1 MSNSAIDQGLETSV
15 GSGPDLVAPGTSP
28 HIANAA
34 TLSHGKWSR
43 CLLCGLGSGRV
54 EDVASRA
61 AQVCG
66 GCTDRLELELSRGL
80 VQVCQRCGRHPEL
93 CALLR
98 CGQDADSFSGEAASK
113 DQPDWRP
120 STSVDVAWIALDDIV
135 EPTSESSVRQNY
147 DTTRLAELA
156 ASLREHGFLHPVG
169 VRQDGS
175 KYVVI
180 YGQRRVRA
188 ARVAGLARVPC
199 TICVADE
206 QRALLL
212 SMIENL
218 QRRQLSGKE
227 RVRAIERLAGTRLGV
242 RELSRKTGFD
252 QSTISR
258 WLKIDRRPLLR
269 TALENGDV
277 DVGRATIL
285 ADASED
291 QLPSLLAEAPLLSQ
305 AELRQRVTRGKALRK
320 PTPLVSPDSRRLSDA
335 LQLLRTVRRS
345 SPGDLA
351 VLEQIE
357 LELDRLHVERA
368 LA

>member
-1 MSNSAIDQGLETSV
+1 MCNSAIDQGLQASV
-15 GSGPDLVAPGTSP
+15 GSRP
-28 HIANAA
+28 
-34 TLSHGKWSR
+34 
-43 CLLCGLGSGRV
+43 
-54 EDVASRA
+54 
-61 AQVCG
+61 
-66 GCTDRLELELSRGL
+66 DRLAQGTWSL
-80 VQVCQRCGRHPEL
+80 
-93 CALLR
+93 
-98 CGQDADSFSGEAASK
+98 D
-113 DQPDWRP
+113 DWRP
-120 STSVDVAWIALDDIV
+120 TSSVNVAWIALDDIV
-135 EPTSESSVRQNY
+135 EPISQSRARDKY
-147 DTTRLAELA
+147 DTSRLAELA

-175 KYVVI
+175 KYVLI

-206 QRALLL
+206 ERALLL

-218 QRRQLSGKE
+218 QRRQLSGQE
-227 RVRAIERLAGTRLGV
+227 RVRAIGRLAGTRLGV

-269 TALENGDV
+269 TALENEQV

-291 QLPSLLAEAPLLSQ
+291 DLPLLLADAPLLSQ
-305 AELRQRVTRGKALRK
+305 AELRQRVRRGKALRK
-320 PTPLVSPDSRRLSDA
+320 PTPLVSPSSRRLADA
-335 LQLLRTVRRS
+335 LQLLRAVRRC
-345 SPGDLA
+345 SPGDQV